1 MTRKNNNEDLLDP
14 KDIGTL
20 KRPKT
25 AKKQDTTSNVTV
37 IRLDGWYGLIMTPVL
52 ISIGYNVFL
61 VLTGTDSRINQ
72 IMAVP
77 ALVLIAYVFIRKM
90 WK

>member
-1 MTRKNNNEDLLDP
+1 MTRKKKNEDLLDP
-14 KDIGTL
+14 KEIGTL

-25 AKKQDTTSNVTV
+25 KQVITETKATV
-37 IRLDGWYGLIMTPVL
+37 IRLDGFYGLLMIPVL
-52 ISIGYNVFL
+52 VSIGYNVFL

-72 IMAVP
+72 IIAVP
-77 ALVLIAYVFIRKM
+77 ALLFIAYVFVRKM